1 MSEARIVSDPAI
13 LLGKPAIRG
22 TRVSVELILDELAG
36 GATVEDLLRDYPFLA
51 REDIQA
57 ALAYALAVLRADLV
71 VPAPAGM

>member
-1 MSEARIVSDPAI
+1 M
-13 LLGKPAIRG
+13 
-22 TRVSVELILDELAG
+22 ELILDELAG